1 VTDSIDGDK
10 LRLPTVLPI
19 GSTDGLAPTP
29 DEGASP
35 ATIPADG
42 STSHAL
48 PADDPLVV
56 MQKEFEK
63 QLDEKT
69 YEKLR
74 NAGFSITSRLQ
85 ARGIFDVSGE
95 DFANDVLRRTYAGI
109 VTWHHERENVTLFKH
124 ARAVMWQDFRALVR
138 KRAGEIGARSGP
150 GSSPA
155 IETPT
160 EPGQC
165 AADGADG
172 ASNEDDGGPDY
183 DDASDATHD
192 AAMRG
197 NAEIPSEA
205 RSNSPRLPDVD
216 QLAGDHDPVRQ
227 MEQRSLIRWIE
238 DALFRL
244 AAMSADEDLRTALV
258 ALFQGARGE
267 QDVIAMTDMDAPR
280 ARRAWRMV
288 RRLITEIPDDV
299 RAEAHELM

>member
-1 VTDSIDGDK
+1 MTDSIDGDK

-19 GSTDGLAPTP
+19 GSTDGVAPIP
-29 DEGASP
+29 DEGATP
-35 ATIPADG
+35 PTIAADG

-63 QLDEKT
+63 QLDEET

-109 VTWHHERENVTLFKH
+109 VTWHHEREKVTLFKH

-138 KRAGEIGARSGP
+138 KRAGEIAARSGP

-155 IETPT
+155 IETPN
-160 EPGQC
+160 EPGESVHGGGDC
-165 AADGADG
+165 
-172 ASNEDDGGPDY
+172 ASNEDGGGSDD
-183 DDASDATHD
+183 DDASEATHD
-192 AAMRG
+192 AATRG
-197 NAEIPSEA
+197 DAEIPSEA
-205 RSNSPRLPDVD
+205 RSNAPRPPDVD
-216 QLAGDHDPVRQ
+216 SLAGDDDPVRR

-244 AAMSADEDLRTALV
+244 AAMSADEDLRTALI

-267 QDVIAMTDMDAPR
+267 QDVIAMTDLDAQR

-299 RAEAHELM
+299 RAEAYELM